1 LTEIQ
6 AYEVLESHKGF
17 ELRSYPAH
25 TVVSVASPGDLGAAG
40 MGAFGYLAGYIGG
53 RNQANQAI
61 AMTAPVLQEKKDSG
75 FQVSFVLPKDLQ
87 NHPLP
92 LDPRLALETK
102 EPSVMAA
109 IRFSGMASDALFQRK
124 AEELSR
130 LCVES
135 GFKVTSEP
143 LFARYNGPWTP
154 PMLRR
159 NEVLLK
165 VERA

>member
-1 LTEIQ
+1 MTEIQ
-6 AYEVLESHKGF
+6 SYEVLESHKGF

-25 TVVSVASPGDLGAAG
+25 TIVSIAAPGDLGSAG

-61 AMTAPVLQEKKDSG
+61 AMTAPVLQQKKGSG
-75 FQVSFVLPKDLQ
+75 FQVSFVMPADMK
-87 NHPLP
+87 NPP
-92 LDPRLALETK
+92 PPTDPRLALETK

-109 IRFSGMASDALFQRK
+109 IRFSGMASEALFQRK
-124 AEELSR
+124 AELLSS
-130 LCVES
+130 LCEAA
-135 GFKVTSEP
+135 GFSVLSEP

>member
-1 LTEIQ
+1 MTEIQ

-25 TVVSVASPGDLGAAG
+25 TVVSIAAPGDLGSAG

-61 AMTAPVLQEKKDSG
+61 AMTAPVLQEKKGAG
-75 FQVSFVLPKDLQ
+75 FQVSFVLPAEMR

-92 LDPRLALETK
+92 SDPRLALETK

-109 IRFSGMASDALFQRK
+109 IRFSGMASESLFQRK
-124 AEELSR
+124 AQELSER
-130 LCVES
+130 CEAA

>member
-1 LTEIQ
+1 MTEIQ
-6 AYEVLESHKGF
+6 AYEVLEARRGF

-25 TVVSVASPGDLGAAG
+25 TIVSVASEGDLGSAG

-61 AMTAPVLQEKKDSG
+61 AMTAPVLQEKKGSG
-75 FQVSFVLPKDLQ
+75 FQVSFVLPADMK
-87 NHPLP
+87 NHPVP
-92 LDPRLALETK
+92 SDPRLLLETR
-102 EPSVMAA
+102 EPALMAA
-109 IRFSGMASDALFQRK
+109 IRFSGTANQSLFEKK
-124 AEELSR
+124 AELLEQ
-130 LCVES
+130 LCSEA
-135 GFKVTSEP
+135 GFKVLSEP

-165 VERA
+165 VQRA

>member
-1 LTEIQ
+1 MTEIQ

-25 TVVSVASPGDLGAAG
+25 TIVSVASPGDLGSAG

-53 RNQANQAI
+53 RNQSNQAI
-61 AMTAPVLQEKKDSG
+61 ARTAPVLQEKKGSG
-75 FQVSFVLPKDLQ
+75 FQVSFVLPAEMTS
-87 NHPLP
+87 HPSP
-92 LDPRLALETK
+92 TDPRLALETR

-109 IRFSGMASDALFQRK
+109 IRFSGMASESLFEKK
-124 AEELSR
+124 AEQLSK
-130 LCVES
+130 LCSEA
-135 GFKVTSEP
+135 GFKVLSEP

-165 VERA
+165 VQRA

>member
-1 LTEIQ
+1 MTEIQ
-6 AYEVLESHKGF
+6 AYEVLESHPGF

-25 TVVSVASPGDLGAAG
+25 TIVSVAAPGDLGAAG

-61 AMTAPVLQEKKDSG
+61 AMTAPVLQEKKASG
-75 FQVSFVLPKDLQ
+75 FQVSFVLPANLS

-92 LDPRLALETK
+92 TDPRLSLETRT
-102 EPSVMAA
+102 PSLMAA
-109 IRFSGMASDALFQRK
+109 IRFSGMANQSLFEKK
-124 AEELSR
+124 AEKLTQ
-130 LCVES
+130 LCDAA
-135 GFKVTSEP
+135 GFKVMSEP

-154 PMLRR
+154 PPLRR

>member
-6 AYEVLESHKGF
+6 AYEVLESLKGF

-25 TVVSVASPGDLGAAG
+25 TIVSVAAPGDLGSAG

-61 AMTAPVLQEKKDSG
+61 AMTAPVLQQKKGAG
-75 FQVSFVLPKDLQ
+75 FQVSFVMPEGMK

-92 LDPRLALETK
+92 TDPRLALQTK

-109 IRFSGMASDALFQRK
+109 IRFSGMASETLFQRK
-124 AEELSR
+124 AEQLSK
-130 LCVES
+130 LCEEA
-135 GFKVTSEP
+135 GFKVRSEP

-159 NEVLLK
+159 NEVLLQ